1 MPTTRVRSLSL
12 PSDVVREAERLAKQE
27 GRTKTEVL
35 REALRRY
42 GEALRRYG
50 EERRWRGLQ
59 RYGAGRARKLGMTEA
74 ESLPSV
80 EQTSSNSASPGRSST
95 RPRVS

>member
-1 MPTTRVRSLSL
+1 MPTSRIRSLSL
-12 PSDVVREAERLAKQE
+12 PSDVIREAERLAKQE

-35 REALRRY
+35 R
-42 GEALRRYG
+42 EALRRYG

-74 ESLPSV
+74 DVQRTVQEFRR
-80 EQTSSNSASPGRSST
+80 GR
-95 RPRVS
+95 